1 LITAQAAAELGMES
15 GHECMVAFKASAVR
29 LYEERQ
35 PLIEL
40 KEAFDIIARIQP
52 RLTVETVSL
61 DRALGRVLA
70 HEVRSPID
78 SPPFSKSAMDGFA
91 VRPGDESVIFRI
103 VDMVPA
109 GGTARRELAAGE
121 CARIMTGAML
131 PPGAG
136 RVIRKEL
143 VDEMDGTIQ
152 VMGPE
157 TGDNVI
163 PRGANLR
170 AGDTVLSPRVL
181 SPQAIGILAASGF
194 ATVDVMMPPAVSI
207 ISTGSEIR
215 SPGETLGSGEIYNS
229 NAPQLGAQL
238 ELLRCPSRFLG
249 VVVDQPEPLARAIES
264 ALATSE
270 LVLLTGGVSAGDFDF
285 VPRCLTECGAK
296 VLFHGVA
303 VKPGKPTLFAER
315 DKRFIFGLPGNPVST
330 FVIFEIFVKPFLLR
344 WMGLEWEPRLF
355 RAKLGARVRRR
366 GTERTEFLP
375 VSSRGGRVV
384 PVAYLGSAHLNA
396 LAEADGLIRVEKGV
410 ATLEEGTE
418 VDVRPL

>member
-1 LITAQAAAELGMES
+1 M
-15 GHECMVAFKASAVR
+15 
-29 LYEERQ
+29 
-35 PLIEL
+35 IEL
-40 KEAFDIIARIQP
+40 EDAFEIIGRVEP
-52 RLTVETVSL
+52 SVTVETVSL

-91 VRPGDESVIFRI
+91 VKSDDDSVIFRI

-109 GGTARRELAAGE
+109 GGASRRELAVGE

-143 VDEMDGTIQ
+143 VDELDGTIQ

-170 AGDTVLSPRVL
+170 AGGTVLLPRVL
-181 SPQAIGILAASGF
+181 SPQDIGILAASGF
-194 ATVDVMMPPAVSI
+194 AAVDVVRTPGVSI

-215 SPGETLGSGEIYNS
+215 SPGEALGPGEIYNS
-229 NAPQLGAQL
+229 NAPQLAAQL
-238 ELLRCPSRFLG
+238 ERMRCPSRFLG
-249 VVVDQPEPLARAIES
+249 VVVDQPEPLSRAIES
-264 ALATSE
+264 ALASSE

-285 VPRCLTECGAK
+285 VPRCLAECGAT

-303 VKPGKPTLFAER
+303 VKPGKPTLFAR
-315 DKRFIFGLPGNPVST
+315 RGTRFIFGLPGNPVST

-344 WMGLEWEPRLF
+344 WMGLAQEPRIF
-355 RAKLGARVRRR
+355 RATLGARVHRR

-375 VSSRGGRVV
+375 VRALDGRVV